1 VFKVRFVLIGFM
13 YVFLSVNSAFSQ
25 GWGVQEERPL
35 IRFEYDNSSYSLS
48 DYEIKVAILNVIIE
62 NRWQVVTQ
70 EKSKILAEYKERI
83 LSINIDGDKVI
94 FEEVANGHAF
104 PAKWM
109 DSIEKYLEIEVERIY
124 QINKAKAM
132 HLDS

>member
-1 VFKVRFVLIGFM
+1 MFKVRFVLIGFM

-25 GWGVQEERPL
+25 GWGVQEERPP

-70 EKSKILAEYKERI
+70 EKSKILKKISNFPYIPIFSFNLGENPKRNERI
-83 LSINIDGDKVI
+83 KMEKHTALS
-94 FEEVANGHAF
+94 
-104 PAKWM
+104 PSCPWM
-109 DSIEKYLEIEVERIY
+109 
-124 QINKAKAM
+124 Q
-132 HLDS
+132 